1 MFKRL
6 LALAVVTLAANACAP
21 ALQRTAA
28 MTCADVVTNQ
38 QLSCAAATDTRIDAL
53 QQEPQQKKPPPGPG
67 KKDFG
72 IWMVLL
78 TMGFGALYLMA
89 FK

>member
-1 MFKRL
+1 MFKSL
-6 LALAVVTLAANACAP
+6 LATAVFALATSACAP
-21 ALQRTAA
+21 ALQRNAA
-28 MTCADVVTNQ
+28 VTCVAVATHEE
-38 QLSCAAATDTRIDAL
+38 LSCRAVPAARADAR
-53 QQEPQQKKPPPGPG
+53 QQEPQEKKPPPGPG

-72 IWMVLL
+72 TWMVLL

>member
-6 LALAVVTLAANACAP
+6 LATAVFALATSACAP
-21 ALQRTAA
+21 ALQRHAA
-28 MTCADVVTNQ
+28 VTCVDVVTRAE
-38 QLSCAAATDTRIDAL
+38 LSCRAAPDARTDAL

-72 IWMVLL
+72 TWMVLL

>member
-1 MFKRL
+1 MFKHL
-6 LALAVVTLAANACAP
+6 LATAVFALAASACAP

-28 MTCADVVTNQ
+28 VGCTEIVAHQ
-38 QLSCAAATDTRIDAL
+38 ELSCNADTVARADAL
-53 QQEPQQKKPPPGPG
+53 QQEPPPKKPPPGPG
-67 KKDFG
+67 KKDFTT
-72 IWMVLL
+72 WMVLI